1 MVRLNVKPTR
11 MELSKLKQRLT
22 VSVRGHK
29 LLKDKQDELMRQF
42 IELIR
47 KNNELRDQ
55 VEKRLTAGMKSFVLA
70 KATLE
75 EAFIEELVAIP
86 PQSVTLNLQEKNIM
100 SVSVPEMNFTVVEQ
114 NQESDFKYGYLN
126 SNSEI
131 DHSIEEISAVLPDL
145 LSLTEIEKTCQLL
158 ADEIEKTRRRVN
170 ALEYRMIPQLEE
182 TIYYI
187 EMKLEEQERASITR
201 IMKVKDM
208 GQKSWRKEN
217 EHLETE
223 MLVFVVV
230 SLPKYEMN
238 EGQLLFR
245 RGRYLN

>member
-11 MELSKLKQRLT
+11 MELRALKQRLT
-22 VSVRGHK
+22 VAKRGHK

-42 IELIR
+42 IDLIR
-47 KNNELRDQ
+47 KNNELRTN
-55 VEKRLTAGMKSFVLA
+55 VEERLILGMQSFVLA
-70 KATLE
+70 KASLN

-86 PQSVTLNLQEKNIM
+86 PQNVSLEVREKNIM
-100 SVSVPEMNFTVVEQ
+100 SVFVPEMNFTVQEQ
-114 NQESDFKYGYLN
+114 SKESDFKYGYLN

-131 DHSIEEISAVLPDL
+131 DDSINQISQVLPDL
-145 LSLTEIEKTCQLL
+145 LALTEIEKTCQLM

-187 EMKLEEQERASITR
+187 EMKLEENERASITR

-208 GQKSWRKEN
+208 GQ
-217 EHLETE
+217 
-223 MLVFVVV
+223 
-230 SLPKYEMN
+230 
-238 EGQLLFR
+238 G
-245 RGRYLN
+245 

>member
-114 NQESDFKYGYLN
+114 NQESDFKYGYL
-126 SNSEI
+126 
-131 DHSIEEISAVLPDL
+131 
-145 LSLTEIEKTCQLL
+145 
-158 ADEIEKTRRRVN
+158 
-170 ALEYRMIPQLEE
+170 
-182 TIYYI
+182 
-187 EMKLEEQERASITR
+187 
-201 IMKVKDM
+201 
-208 GQKSWRKEN
+208 
-217 EHLETE
+217 
-223 MLVFVVV
+223 
-230 SLPKYEMN
+230 
-238 EGQLLFR
+238 
-245 RGRYLN
+245 